1 MEGVG
6 GVCVAGVLG
15 DEGEGVG
22 AGGGVDVFD
31 VDEVAGGGVGV
42 ALGGDV
48 EFVVGAEAA
57 HGGPGGEGVVFR
69 GVGGECAVE
78 SEAESDGSG

>member
-1 MEGVG
+1 MG
-6 GVCVAGVLG
+6 GVCVTGMFG
-15 DEGEGVG
+15 DEREGVG

-31 VDEVAGGGVGV
+31 VDEVASGGVGF
-42 ALGGDV
+42 AFASDV